1 MLWQF
6 LWQFL
11 VCWSSGAGERDI
23 MPRTRAGRAWA
34 PDLVATYHSCLELV
48 RDLPRAWFLMRVYPR
63 IAWNTANL
71 AYIHFLSDPSEN
83 NLFGDHKTFREEF
96 VLETGRTPSQ
106 EEEFAWF
113 VRQHM
118 RVKKDYEDR
127 AERSEDDRRS
137 LIEGAQLPVPN
148 DMYFRWTESAKKEK
162 AKHSV
167 RRKLYGLLKT
177 AVLFNLMPR
186 LEFLYLQA
194 SAVILF
200 LVLPRKVKEDWA
212 FLVW

>member
-1 MLWQF
+1 
-6 LWQFL
+6 
-11 VCWSSGAGERDI
+11 

-63 IAWNTANL
+63 IAWNTANI
-71 AYIHFLSDPSEN
+71 AYIDFLSDPSEN

-96 VLETGRTPSQ
+96 VLETGRHPSQ

-137 LIEGAQLPVPN
+137 LIEGAQLPVPD

-162 AKHSV
+162 ARYGV

-177 AVLFNLMPR
+177 AVLYYLMPR
-186 LEFLYLQA
+186 LEFWYLQA
-194 SAVILF
+194 SAVILL
-200 LVLPRKVKEDWA
+200 LVLPRKAREDFA
-212 FLVW
+212 FMVW